1 MGIMT
6 KFAKKSEQ
14 FFNATS
20 FSMRHSTNVPDAY
33 ENRNKKE
40 I

>member
-1 MGIMT
+1 MGIMM

-14 FFNATS
+14 PLSRPVFQCAGS
-20 FSMRHSTNVPDAY
+20 NVPDAY